1 MRKSLFRVPEQA
13 LPQAHTGFPAWR
25 ESLFREAGF
34 PLLDAFSRISLISR
48 MLCICAEIRVYRS
61 EIYVVRIYAVLSEFT
76 VCGMSLFL
84 HYNTCCKKTVTTRL
98 ARCDV
103 RGRNVNLNL
112 CWRKSR
118 DAKSCVSRFICML
131 YIGILWWIGFA
142 MGCSWDAKFCVSTSN
157 PYQYAYIKKC
167 CQQAH
172 TFTVIRKILRLYFS
186 RQRF

>member
-1 MRKSLFRVPEQA
+1 MYTPVPLFLSFYDVRKACRDSSPFCSVMRKSLFRVPEQA

-34 PLLDAFSRISLISR
+34 PLSDAFSRISLISR

-103 RGRNVNLNL
+103 RGRNVDLNL

-118 DAKSCVSRFICML
+118 DAKSCVSRLICML
-131 YIGILWWIGFA
+131 YIGILW
-142 MGCSWDAKFCVSTSN
+142 
-157 PYQYAYIKKC
+157 
-167 CQQAH
+167 
-172 TFTVIRKILRLYFS
+172 
-186 RQRF
+186 

>member
-1 MRKSLFRVPEQA
+1 MRKSLFRVAEQA

-25 ESLFREAGF
+25 ESLFRESGF
-34 PLLDAFSRISLISR
+34 PLSDAFSRILLISR

-84 HYNTCCKKTVTTRL
+84 HYNACCKKTVTTRL

-103 RGRNVNLNL
+103 RGRNVDLNL

-118 DAKSCVSRFICML
+118 DAR
-131 YIGILWWIGFA
+131 
-142 MGCSWDAKFCVSTSN
+142 FCVS
-157 PYQYAYIKKC
+157 QLI
-167 CQQAH
+167 H
-172 TFTVIRKILRLYFS
+172 TNMHTPKNTDNKAGALWWWGEDYWLEFVL
-186 RQRF
+186 